1 MFCNRQTRQRNKG
14 QRTKNKGQ
22 TRMRFAI
29 DRQTDKTKERT
40 ITYLSKQGRRVIKVS
55 GRILD
60 TGNPEDVS
68 RL

>member
-1 MFCNRQTRQRNKG
+1 
-14 QRTKNKGQ
+14 
-22 TRMRFAI
+22 MRFAI
-29 DRQTDKTKERT
+29 DRQTDKIKERT

-68 RL
+68 RLLIYLCFYRV